1 MRSDAKKSFYF
12 HTDANSLGGF
22 IEEPFKKIIPSQAAA
37 SLPPVGGY
45 ATTRTEAFNFE
56 EIISCRSAYTRVS
69 GREVRQDGPWS
80 VLVTSVVEELN
91 ILEIVKAER
100 VVAQLSVDYQREGG
114 FPRISL
120 TGSHFEH
127 LRIGGYDAFP
137 AMNPGLMDTGRDAEA
152 SRSRIPWSLFQ
163 KTGREQAGKVLKS
176 VRGDKDAYASRGLA
190 ERFEWMDC
198 DRDVEDDEL
207 VLCSLVDG
215 VDREIPGTSFCHVL
229 EIPEFGRIFLGELLV
244 SPASIQLTM
253 VRAELGC
260 NVHGQATAASGG
272 VRGTT
277 MPP

>member
-22 IEEPFKKIIPSQAAA
+22 IEEPFKKIIPSQASA
-37 SLPPVGGY
+37 SLPAVGGY
-45 ATTRTEAFNFE
+45 ATTRTENFNFE
-56 EIISCRSAYTRVS
+56 EIISCRAAYTRVS

-100 VVAQLSVDYQREGG
+100 VVAQLSVEYLREGG

-120 TGSHFEH
+120 AGSHFDH

-137 AMNPGLMDTGRDAEA
+137 AMNPNLMDTGRDAET

-163 KTGREQAGKVLKS
+163 KTGREQTGKLLKS
-176 VRGDKDAYASRGLA
+176 IRGDKEAYAARGLA
-190 ERFEWMDC
+190 ERFEWMDR
-198 DRDVEDDEL
+198 DRDLEDDGL
-207 VLCSLVDG
+207 VLCSLVDN

-229 EIPEFGRIFLGELLV
+229 EIPDFGRIFLGELLV

-260 NVHGQATAASGG
+260 NVQGQASCATGKVGG
-272 VRGTT
+272 HMV
-277 MPP
+277 PP